1 MTRRDLRSRS
11 DNQRSFIQKQIIHFV
26 SKVFVRFLNGK
37 IMKTPVPS
45 HTCVMKM
52 NSGPT
57 RMANQVFLINTRTQ
71 HPIEIRLSERGGLP
85 DWLLRQRIGIYF
97 PNQQIPYRNWL
108 SILIQWTPYVPTL
121 HPDISTKPKVQ
132 AKKS

>member
-26 SKVFVRFLNGK
+26 SKVFCPLSKWQNNE
-37 IMKTPVPS
+37 
-45 HTCVMKM
+45 
-52 NSGPT
+52 NSSAVINTNIGPT
-57 RMANQVFLINTRTQ
+57 RMANQVLLINTRTQ

-132 AKKS
+132 AKKL